1 MQNSVSIYLEFEQK
15 MKLMVFASLAVIV
28 LGQHLNTHELQQLV
42 DAGFVSLDVN
52 PKDNLLE
59 YDELVTLFNQKDVDG
74 DGLLSMTEFQAHV
87 GADFLF
93 AEPLFNNYDVNKD
106 QKLSVQEFV
115 DNAYHAMN
123 TNGDTQVTRHE
134 FDHYYTQLLHHLNQH
149 HG

>member
-1 MQNSVSIYLEFEQK
+1 MNEYPT
-15 MKLMVFASLAVIV
+15 VFV
-28 LGQHLNTHELQQLV
+28 LI
-42 DAGFVSLDVN
+42 S
-52 PKDNLLE
+52 
-59 YDELVTLFNQKDVDG
+59 G

-123 TNGDTQVTRHE
+123 TNGILSNH
-134 FDHYYTQLLHHLNQH
+134 FFN
-149 HG
+149 